1 MSRSRLLRELGAH
14 ESSPRIVSPS
24 CFVSQVM
31 IGRQAVA
38 SRLVTERDVQ
48 SSKNELCGK
57 KGGVGTY
64 GYGECVRSVEYS
76 LLPVSVL
83 FSSAHVR

>member
-1 MSRSRLLRELGAH
+1 MR
-14 ESSPRIVSPS
+14 V
-24 CFVSQVM
+24 
-31 IGRQAVA
+31 VA
-38 SRLVTERDVQ
+38 ERDM
-48 SSKNELCGK
+48 CGK

-83 FSSAHVR
+83 FSSARVRYDSRGSMCLPLRGDRWRS